1 MPIVNVNPAA
11 TWINHHQN
19 VTQAYDRLYD
29 VFNPTPAGAPNFMTD
44 LAPTISALE
53 GIIGDAITDQVRLRA
68 LGGGWSLSTAAVT
81 NGRLINTQN
90 LNWRF
95 PLGAGATAPGYPGD
109 ASLLMYM
116 QAGMSVAVAN
126 NALFDQ
132 PVKQALKTSGA
143 SNGQTM
149 AGAFS
154 TGTHGSRFQFGA
166 MQDFVVALHIIA
178 GPGKVLWLERASY
191 PVLRDDLVAGVGAT
205 LIRNDTIFNS
215 ALVSFGSFG
224 VIYGIVIE
232 TEALYLLEE
241 ERHRLP
247 LDASLKQA
255 MRTLNFGGIS
265 TPHRDETPFHF
276 EVVVNPHN
284 PAGGAYV
291 TTMYQRPYA
300 PGYTPPPVTSSGL
313 GPGDDLLGVVGKL
326 GDVAGFIVAPLV
338 NALVGSQYP
347 EYGPGT
353 PLPVQVGTPG
363 EIFFSTLT
371 LQKEMSAEIGVA
383 LADTERVL
391 DLMLGLPQVTDY
403 PGLLAFRWVKK
414 SQALLAFTKFD
425 TTCTIEF
432 PAAYATNTMAYYNAV
447 WQGFEAAGI
456 PYTLHWGQI
465 NNFTPARVRTMYGA
479 AVDDWVNSRNTV
491 LDPPARAVF
500 TSPFL
505 ESCGLG

>member
-1 MPIVNVNPAA
+1 MPIVNINPAS
-11 TWINHHQN
+11 TWTNHHQN

-29 VFNPTPAGAPNFMTD
+29 VFNPTLSAPPNFMTD
-44 LAPTISALE
+44 LQPTISALE
-53 GIIGDAITDQVRLRA
+53 GIIGDAITDNKRLRA
-68 LGGGWSLSTAAVT
+68 LGGGWSLSRAAVT
-81 NGRLINTQN
+81 DGRLINTQN

-95 PLGAGATAPGYPGD
+95 PLGPGAVAPGYPGD
-109 ASLLMYM
+109 AGLLMYM
-116 QAGMSVAVAN
+116 QGGMSVAVAN
-126 NALFDQ
+126 NILFDQ
-132 PVKQALKTSGA
+132 TVKQALKTSGA

-149 AGAFS
+149 TGAFS
-154 TGTHGSRFQFGA
+154 TGTHGSRFQFGS
-166 MQDFVVALHIIA
+166 MQDYVVALHIVA
-178 GPGKVLWLERASY
+178 GPGRVLWIERASY
-191 PVLRDDLVAGVGAT
+191 PVLRDDLVAGVGAL
-205 LIRNDTIFNS
+205 LIRDDIIFNS

-232 TEALYLLEE
+232 TEALYLLDE

-247 LDASLKQA
+247 LDASLRHA
-255 MRTLNFGGIS
+255 MTTLNLAGIS
-265 TPHRDETPFHF
+265 TPHPTETPLHF

-291 TTMYQRPYA
+291 TTMYQRPYH
-300 PGYTPPPVTSSGL
+300 PGYTPPEVSSIGL

-338 NALVGSQYP
+338 NTLVTSQYS
-347 EYGPGT
+347 EFGPGT
-353 PLPVQVGTPG
+353 PKPAQIGTPG

-371 LQKEMSAEIGVA
+371 LQKEMSAEMGVA

-391 DLMLGLPQVTDY
+391 DLMLGLHEVKDY

-432 PAAYATNTMAYYNAV
+432 PAAYAANTMAYYNAV
-447 WQGFEAAGI
+447 WQAMEAAGI

-465 NNFTPARVRTMYGA
+465 NNFTPARVRAMYGTV
-479 AVDDWVNSRNTV
+479 VDDWIASRNAV
-491 LDPPARAVF
+491 LDPPARPVF

-505 ESCGLG
+505 QSCGLG